1 MLDEMCSE
9 CDLSPGSRGERG
21 LVDGDLGDLD
31 SDLGP
36 ESDLLHVLEK
46 VTVLCCS
53 LLPLFPSLH
62 LACSAW
68 KLEKKNLLHFK
79 CQEEKELV

>member
-1 MLDEMCSE
+1 MCLIRCAVRLISLLGAE
-9 CDLSPGSRGERG
+9 GSVGRWMGIWETWIQIWP
-21 LVDGDLGDLD
+21 LQ
-31 SDLGP
+31 
-36 ESDLLHVLEK
+36 SDLLHVLEK

-68 KLEKKNLLHFK
+68 KLEKDLLRFK
-79 CQEEKELV
+79 RQGEK